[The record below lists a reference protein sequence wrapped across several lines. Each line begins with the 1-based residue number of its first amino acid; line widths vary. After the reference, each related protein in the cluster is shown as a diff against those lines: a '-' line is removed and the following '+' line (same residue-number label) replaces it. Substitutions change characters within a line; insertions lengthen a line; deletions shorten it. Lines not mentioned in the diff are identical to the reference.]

1 MPMVFSD
8 SVGSMVG
15 FGTAKR
21 IGMAYWDGRR
31 RAGKNGRLAGRI
43 GTLGGRPADA
53 EKGSDSMLGSSRVAQ
68 ASRGAQASGAT
79 HGMRSPLVPGGL
91 PRWRSAVVMA
101 LLTAAFLGLGVRAL
115 WVQVIDQT
123 FYGAEGKKRFFR
135 ELAMPAARGDIVD
148 RHGRLLAMSR
158 PVRTIYAMPSALAA
172 PLSADKR
179 DALALLLDLPVARL
193 DALLASE
200 RHFVY
205 LKRKVPLDVAEQ
217 VRALDIPEVRAT
229 EAWQRVYPD
238 GIASAQLLGFTDV
251 DGVGQEGIEA
261 AFDAQLQPRPGVR
274 AVIRNR
280 LGEIVDNEVL
290 REPVMGQRLALTI
303 DARLQ
308 QATYKAL
315 EQGVRAHGASG
326 GGAVVLDA
334 RTGEVLAMTNWPS
347 FDPGK
352 PGARSGDAVRNRVIT
367 DQFEPGSTIKPIHV
381 ANALERGWVKPDT
394 IVNVA
399 PGWERVGRFVIR
411 DTMPRDAL
419 SVAGVLHYSSNVGMV
434 RIMSRGTAEQ
444 VHQGLRDAGFGVR
457 PDLPFPGASAGR
469 LRDVGAWSGTDKAAF
484 SYGYGFSV
492 SLLQLARAYTM
503 LGPSGTV
510 QPLSLTLAPLPLP
523 LSRHGVDPAPP
534 IHAAFGDAIA
544 TPAGDERP
552 SAGSGSAPAPLS
564 STTTQAVRRMLRDGV
579 DGDGSAKRARL
590 AHYTVAAKT
599 GTTKKLAGKQYAKNA
614 YLATAVGLVPEA
626 DPRYVVAVMIDG
638 PTGAVRGGG
647 TVATPVL
654 SQIMGEAL
662 HYGAVMPDRPPPLA
676 VTVGLPDA
684 EG

>member
-1 MPMVFSD
+1 
-8 SVGSMVG
+8 
-15 FGTAKR
+15 
-21 IGMAYWDGRR
+21 
-31 RAGKNGRLAGRI
+31 
-43 GTLGGRPADA
+43 
-53 EKGSDSMLGSSRVAQ
+53 MLKSSRRSKKNRTAH
-68 ASRGAQASGAT
+68 ASGAT
-79 HGMRSPLVPGGL
+79 HGVRSPIVPGGL

-148 RHGRLLAMSR
+148 RHGRLLAMSQ
-158 PVRTIYAMPSALAA
+158 PVRTIYAMPSALSA

-179 DALALLLDLPVARL
+179 DALAVLLDLPGARL

-205 LKRKVPLDVAEQ
+205 LKRKVPLAVAER
-217 VRALDIPEVRAT
+217 VRALGIPEVRVT

-238 GIASAQLLGFTDV
+238 GIASAQLLGFTDI

-261 AFDAQLQPRPGVR
+261 AFDTQLQPRPGVR

-290 REPVMGQRLALTI
+290 REPVMGRRLALTI

-315 EQGVRAHGASG
+315 EQGVQAHGASG

-367 DQFEPGSTIKPIHV
+367 DQFEPGSTIKPLHI
-381 ANALERGWVKPDT
+381 ANALERGWVRPDT
-394 IVNVA
+394 IVDVA

-469 LRDVGAWSGTDKAAF
+469 LRDVAAWSGTDKAAF

-503 LGPSGTV
+503 LGPNGAV
-510 QPLSLTLAPLPLP
+510 LPLSLTLA
-523 LSRHGVDPAPP
+523 A
-534 IHAAFGDAIA
+534 
-544 TPAGDERP
+544 E
-552 SAGSGSAPAPLS
+552 SAPAPLS
-564 STTTQAVRRMLRDGV
+564 ARDVADDTAVHAAHAAPAGRQADSRPPVSSPVSAAVSAPLSPTTTQAVRRMLRDGV

-599 GTTKKLAGKQYAKNA
+599 GTTKKLAGKQYAKHA

-626 DPRYVVAVMIDG
+626 EPRYVVAVMIDA

-654 SQIMGEAL
+654 SQIMAAAV

-676 VTVGLPDA
+676 VTAGLPDLD
-684 EG
+684 G